1 MQGRCLMHIFESL
14 PTLVQ
19 SLKLRLQ
26 QLVKE
31 YEQDVELR
39 DLVPFPTADDY
50 EPVHDQGR
58 FGDAWQDL
66 AESAKEDGELLL
78 DRWRKFAEEGDGVFD
93 LYCEIRLDTAK
104 VEKRKD
110 KLTKEK
116 PAPKKA
122 HTKKQPVAVVQREG
136 FEPLRVSK
144 DLPLTPHYTKAI
156 RGVFASIHAKIH
168 TITLERETKK
178 EQDARDAKLK
188 AAKAKLV
195 ADAKAKQD
203 AEAAAA
209 TAVAAAAANTANTAG
224 VLCDLS
230 SVCFFVF
237 WPAFLLHLSYSNPLF
252 LIYES
257 YQHKQH
263 RQHHYPSLE
272 KNLLPPKMPTLRWT
286 PRFWSWR
293 RRVTTRLRRLR
304 SWR

>member
-1 MQGRCLMHIFESL
+1 M
-14 PTLVQ
+14 VQ

-26 QLVKE
+26 QLAKE
-31 YEQDVELR
+31 YEQDEELR
-39 DLVPFPTADDY
+39 DLVPFPTANDY

-66 AESAKEDGELLL
+66 AETAKADGELLL
-78 DRWRKFAEEGDGVFD
+78 DRWRKFAEKGDGVFD
-93 LYCEIRLDTAK
+93 IFCEIRLNTSK
-104 VEKRKD
+104 VPKRKD

-122 HTKKQPVAVVQREG
+122 SSKKQTATVTMRDGYP
-136 FEPLRVSK
+136 PLRISK
-144 DLPLTPHYTKAI
+144 DLPLDPHYSRAV
-156 RGVFASIHAKIH
+156 RAVFNSICEKIQ
-168 TITLERETKK
+168 TITTARAKKK
-178 EQDARDAKLK
+178 EQDDNQEKLK
-188 AAKAKLV
+188 AAKDKLV

-209 TAVAAAAANTANTAG
+209 TAAAAAAVTTANTAG
-224 VLCDLS
+224 VLCDLR

-263 RQHHYPSLE
+263 LPHHHPSLK
-272 KNLLPPKMPTLRWT
+272 KNLLPPKLPTLRWR
-286 PRFWSWR
+286 PRFWRTR
-293 RRVTTRLRRLR
+293 RRLTTRLRRLR
-304 SWR
+304 SWC